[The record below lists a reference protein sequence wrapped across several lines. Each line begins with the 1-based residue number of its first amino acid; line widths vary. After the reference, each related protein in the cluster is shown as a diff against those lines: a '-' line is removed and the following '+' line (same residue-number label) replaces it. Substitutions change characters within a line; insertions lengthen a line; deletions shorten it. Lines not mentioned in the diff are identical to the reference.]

1 MAADCLPG
9 EALNS
14 AHAHCISVWS
24 SHLSPGLL
32 EPVGGGCAIAGV
44 VLAVDGAHLGAVVSV
59 ASHSSVLASVH
70 LSATAAPF
78 VVCFRDRAGIT
89 PPTHRMR

>member
-1 MAADCLPG
+1 MYLMYQC
-9 EALNS
+9 
-14 AHAHCISVWS
+14 VQS

-32 EPVGGGCAIAGV
+32 ESVGGGCAIAGV